1 MWLKTKEEIES
12 LVDDILNQ
20 TELTPSKNDT
30 EDVEEETD

>member
-20 TELTPSKNDT
+20 TELIPSKNDT